1 MKKALYRAFRPTT
14 FDEVL
19 GQDAIVRVLKNQ
31 IRTGQPGHA
40 YLFAGTR
47 GTGKTSCAKIFS
59 RAVNCLHPHDGNP
72 CNECENCRAILEETT
87 LDVVE
92 MDAASNRRIDDI
104 RELKEHV
111 IYPPS
116 KLKYKVYIIDE
127 AHMITRE
134 AFNALL
140 KIMEEPP
147 AHLIFI
153 LATTNPDQIPDT
165 ILSRL
170 QRYEFKR
177 LDPSAIEQNILHIAG
192 ALHLEVEPAALHAMT
207 LSADGAMR
215 DALSLMDQVLAEG
228 APVIREET
236 VRKILGTVGPE
247 TLHQL
252 ATLALSDNLPGLLSF
267 SQQIIK
273 SGKDPQNLIKELIDY
288 FRLLLLVKGLG
299 QTDSLPIA
307 PAQAAAMAALVKDQ
321 PLDRLV
327 DSLELLLAGE
337 DRLRRSD
344 FSEAILQATL
354 VKLVNY
360 VDEKSIL
367 SRLALVEAKLKT
379 IERWQIPEHLVRNEV
394 LHYLEEV
401 DPSTFF
407 AGLAAK
413 GAVAGDAPAKEGAA
427 KATAAPAKEAPAK
440 TVVAEDAPA
449 KAVVAEDASAG
460 LPSSDGVAKAAAAV
474 PMAGPVAKPAAHPE
488 AKSAAQP
495 VTEPAA
501 ENVAEPVVE
510 APKKNGPQPLIARDS
525 DRWLTENAGLL
536 RQKVEERH
544 IVQAFLFMKYQGL
557 VCLGYDLLLVYN
569 DPLIAG
575 VVQASEREIAE
586 IFQELLGP
594 AYHLRISTDNYAQ
607 LKEKERQW
615 RAQDSSSPGN
625 AMPSDHPAPSA
636 APVPA
641 QPSSSHAKRATDHAD
656 APPAPPSWAAED
668 ASDAAPYLEPDF
680 PAAPSLPETP
690 SDEAPPAPATDVGS
704 PAKAASKP
712 HTDSAA
718 PADEAPP
725 TPATDA
731 GSPAKAASEPHTDS
745 AAGVQAFEPQDEPDP
760 LEKIRAAIPANLLEI
775 R

>member
-192 ALHLEVEPAALHAMT
+192 ALNLEVEPAALHAMA

-413 GAVAGDAPAKEGAA
+413 GAVAGKEGAVAGDAPDKEGAA
-427 KATAAPAKEAPAK
+427 KATAAPAK
-440 TVVAEDAPA
+440 DAPS
-449 KAVVAEDASAG
+449 KAVVAEDAPAG

-525 DRWLTENAGLL
+525 DRWLTENADLL

-557 VCLGYDLLLVYN
+557 VCLGHDLLLVYN

-594 AYHLRISTDNYAQ
+594 AYHLRISTENYAQ

-656 APPAPPSWAAED
+656 APPAPPSWVAED
-668 ASDAAPYLEPDF
+668 TSDAAPYLEPDF
-680 PAAPSLPETP
+680 PAAAPSLPETP
-690 SDEAPPAPATDVGS
+690 SDEAPPALATDVGS
-704 PAKAASKP
+704 PANAS
-712 HTDSAA
+712 
-718 PADEAPP
+718 
-725 TPATDA
+725 
-731 GSPAKAASEPHTDS
+731 SEPHTDS
-745 AAGVQAFEPQDEPDP
+745 AAAGQAFEPQDEPDP

>member
-192 ALHLEVEPAALHAMT
+192 ALHLEVEPAALHAMA

-413 GAVAGDAPAKEGAA
+413 GAVAVKEGAVAEDAPAKEGAA
-427 KATAAPAKEAPAK
+427 KATAAPAK
-440 TVVAEDAPA
+440 DAPS
-449 KAVVAEDASAG
+449 KAVVAEDAPAG

-474 PMAGPVAKPAAHPE
+474 PMAGPVAKPATHPE
-488 AKSAAQP
+488 AKPAAQP

-501 ENVAEPVVE
+501 EDVAEPVVE

-525 DRWLTENAGLL
+525 DRWLAENADLL

-557 VCLGYDLLLVYN
+557 VCLGHDLLLVYN

-594 AYHLRISTDNYAQ
+594 AYHLRISTENYAQ

-615 RAQDSSSPGN
+615 RAQDSSSLGN

-641 QPSSSHAKRATDHAD
+641 QPSSSHAKRATGHAD

-680 PAAPSLPETP
+680 PAAPSLSETS

-704 PAKAASKP
+704 PAKAFSKAR
-712 HTDSAA
+712 TDSAA
-718 PADEAPP
+718 DV
-725 TPATDA
+725 

-745 AAGVQAFEPQDEPDP
+745 AAAGQAFEPQDEPDP

>member
-192 ALHLEVEPAALHAMT
+192 ALHLEVQPAALHAMA

-413 GAVAGDAPAKEGAA
+413 GAVAGDAPDKEGAA
-427 KATAAPAKEAPAK
+427 KATAAPAKDAPSKA
-440 TVVAEDAPA
+440 VVAEDAPA
-449 KAVVAEDASAG
+449 G
-460 LPSSDGVAKAAAAV
+460 LPTSDGVAKAAAAV
-474 PMAGPVAKPAAHPE
+474 PMAGPVAKPAAQPE
-488 AKSAAQP
+488 AKPAAQP

-510 APKKNGPQPLIARDS
+510 APKKNGPLPLIARDS
-525 DRWLTENAGLL
+525 DRWLTENADLL

-557 VCLGYDLLLVYN
+557 VCLGHDLLLVYN

-594 AYHLRISTDNYAQ
+594 AYHLRISTENYAQ

-615 RAQDSSSPGN
+615 RAQDSSSLGN

-668 ASDAAPYLEPDF
+668 ASDAASYLEPDF
-680 PAAPSLPETP
+680 PAAAPSLPETS

-704 PAKAASKP
+704 PAKAFSKAR
-712 HTDSAA
+712 TDSAA
-718 PADEAPP
+718 
-725 TPATDA
+725 A
-731 GSPAKAASEPHTDS
+731 G
-745 AAGVQAFEPQDEPDP
+745 QAFEPQDEPDP

>member
-192 ALHLEVEPAALHAMT
+192 ALHLEVEPAALHAMA

-413 GAVAGDAPAKEGAA
+413 GAVAGDAPDQEGAA
-427 KATAAPAKEAPAK
+427 KATAAPAKDVPS
-440 TVVAEDAPA
+440 
-449 KAVVAEDASAG
+449 KAVVAEDAPAG

-474 PMAGPVAKPAAHPE
+474 PMAGPVAKPATHPE
-488 AKSAAQP
+488 AKSAAQL

-557 VCLGYDLLLVYN
+557 VCLDHDLLLVYN

-625 AMPSDHPAPSA
+625 AMPSDHPAKSGPPA
-636 APVPA
+636 PA

-690 SDEAPPAPATDVGS
+690 SDEAPPAPATD
-704 PAKAASKP
+704 
-712 HTDSAA
+712 
-718 PADEAPP
+718 
-725 TPATDA
+725 A

-745 AAGVQAFEPQDEPDP
+745 AAAVQAFEPQDEPDP
-760 LEKIRAAIPANLLEI
+760 LKKIRAAIPANLLEI

>member
-177 LDPSAIEQNILHIAG
+177 LDPSAIEQNILHIAS
-192 ALHLEVEPAALHAMT
+192 ALHLEVEPAALHAMA

-407 AGLAAK
+407 AGLPAK
-413 GAVAGDAPAKEGAA
+413 GAVAVTEGAVAGDAPDQEGAA
-427 KATAAPAKEAPAK
+427 KATAAPAK
-440 TVVAEDAPA
+440 DAPS
-449 KAVVAEDASAG
+449 KAVVAEDAPAG

-474 PMAGPVAKPAAHPE
+474 PMAGPVAKPATHPE

-501 ENVAEPVVE
+501 EDVAEPVVE
-510 APKKNGPQPLIARDS
+510 APKKNGPQPLIVRDS
-525 DRWLTENAGLL
+525 DRWLAENADLL

-557 VCLGYDLLLVYN
+557 VCLGHDLLLVYN

-594 AYHLRISTDNYAQ
+594 AYHFRISTENYAQ

-641 QPSSSHAKRATDHAD
+641 QPSSSHAKRATGHAD

-680 PAAPSLPETP
+680 PAAPSLPETS
-690 SDEAPPAPATDVGS
+690 SDEAPPAPATAV
-704 PAKAASKP
+704 
-712 HTDSAA
+712 
-718 PADEAPP
+718 
-725 TPATDA
+725 

-745 AAGVQAFEPQDEPDP
+745 AAAGQAFETQDEPDP
-760 LEKIRAAIPANLLEI
+760 LEIIRAAIPANLLEI